1 MASGL
6 SGKAAIAG
14 IGYTEFSRNSGV
26 STLTLASRAIMA
38 ALDDAGLDPDKVD
51 GIATHRVGDS
61 IPAPMVATAIGLID
75 PHYYVDH
82 FGGGGSSHG
91 LVGQAAMAVA
101 AGVADYVVC
110 YRAINARSEFRMG
123 GTGRPLV
130 EHIETQYQAPYGYM
144 APPQYYAMMARA
156 YMDAFGV
163 DERHLGAVAIAQRA
177 NAANNPRAMMRDPI
191 DFDDYCASR
200 MITEPFRLLDCC
212 LETDVGVALLV
223 TTPERARDLR
233 KPAVIVDAA
242 AWGGGT
248 TLQSAGVPDI
258 TTSYAERM
266 APRLFGMAGIGPAD
280 VDFANLYDCFTFSV
294 LMQLEDYGFCGK
306 GEAGG
311 FVLDGHHR
319 MGARLPVNP
328 HGGFLSEGYA
338 HGMNHIAEAV
348 QQLRGEA
355 GGRQVAGARI
365 GLSTGAPGYV
375 GGVTSALLL
384 RRDG

>member
-1 MASGL
+1 
-6 SGKAAIAG
+6 
-14 IGYTEFSRNSGV
+14 
-26 STLTLASRAIMA
+26 
-38 ALDDAGLDPDKVD
+38 
-51 GIATHRVGDS
+51 
-61 IPAPMVATAIGLID
+61 
-75 PHYYVDH
+75 
-82 FGGGGSSHG
+82 
-91 LVGQAAMAVA
+91 
-101 AGVADYVVC
+101 
-110 YRAINARSEFRMG
+110 MG

-130 EHIETQYQAPYGYM
+130 DHIETQYQAAYGYM

-163 DERHLGAVAIAQRA
+163 DERHLGAVAISQRA
-177 NAANNPRAMMRDPI
+177 NAAHNPRAMMRDPI
-191 DFDDYCASR
+191 SFDDYRASR
-200 MITEPFRLLDCC
+200 MIAEPFRLLDCC

-248 TLQSAGVPDI
+248 TLQSAGAPDI
-258 TTSYAERM
+258 TTSYAARM

-280 VDFANLYDCFTFSV
+280 VDFANFYDCFTFSV

-311 FVLDGHHR
+311 FVLDGQHR
-319 MGARLPVNP
+319 MDGRLPVNP

-355 GGRQVAGARI
+355 GGRQVRDARI